1 MSTISRLCRRVVAS
15 AFSIVL
21 LVFLVNAAL
30 LGSVI
35 VSYGMRSRQQGTL
48 PLRSFSDRFMPGE
61 DGLPVPQPGA
71 VEECLDGCA
80 FAMLLGPEGSVL
92 WRWQLPKSLDHPYTT
107 GQVAA
112 LSRWYLEDYPVFV
125 YRNSFGL
132 VVLGMPPG
140 SFTRFNF
147 YIDSGMLSTLIAGFV
162 PLLLLDAA
170 LILSVCLWLGWQA
183 ARSLREIGRGIDA
196 LSRGGDV
203 HLPQRGATAELARQ
217 LNRAGA
223 LIASQKAEIA
233 RRDAARTDWIAGV
246 SHDIRTPLAVILSGA
261 EALER
266 EAALTDAQRRL
277 TQQMRAQAERIRA
290 LIGDL
295 NLTSRLQYDAQPL
308 RLAPVH
314 AGALLRE
321 TVAAFA
327 DSPAGEAC
335 DASLELDE
343 AAGRL
348 VLMADAAL
356 LRRAMDN
363 LLYNS
368 ARHTP
373 PGCAVFVRAQRILQG
388 GREALRVVIGDD
400 GAGYPPGVLAVLR
413 GENVSPPPHI
423 LGLHLVVQI
432 LRAHGGEVRFQNEQG
447 ARAELICP
455 AVSSCAQEKTSSPF

>member
-92 WRWQLPKSLDHPYTT
+92 WRWQLPKSLDHSYTT

-170 LILSVCLWLGWQA
+170 LILSVCLWLGWRA
-183 ARSLREIGRGIDA
+183 AR
-196 LSRGGDV
+196 
-203 HLPQRGATAELARQ
+203 
-217 LNRAGA
+217 
-223 LIASQKAEIA
+223 
-233 RRDAARTDWIAGV
+233 
-246 SHDIRTPLAVILSGA
+246 
-261 EALER
+261 
-266 EAALTDAQRRL
+266 
-277 TQQMRAQAERIRA
+277 
-290 LIGDL
+290 
-295 NLTSRLQYDAQPL
+295 
-308 RLAPVH
+308 
-314 AGALLRE
+314 
-321 TVAAFA
+321 
-327 DSPAGEAC
+327 
-335 DASLELDE
+335 
-343 AAGRL
+343 
-348 VLMADAAL
+348 
-356 LRRAMDN
+356 
-363 LLYNS
+363 
-368 ARHTP
+368 
-373 PGCAVFVRAQRILQG
+373 
-388 GREALRVVIGDD
+388 
-400 GAGYPPGVLAVLR
+400 
-413 GENVSPPPHI
+413 
-423 LGLHLVVQI
+423 
-432 LRAHGGEVRFQNEQG
+432 
-447 ARAELICP
+447 
-455 AVSSCAQEKTSSPF
+455 